1 MSDART
7 PDELYQSAI
16 ASRNLGV
23 DPDSRGDADA
33 IMAAAWSD
41 SEAGACLLRLQAEWE
56 AGQKPR
62 RPTPEQVTA
71 IVAAMNRSIAA
82 KPNAEIEG
90 SETAPP
96 KVFTAAEAIETAL
109 GWYSNELQLFF
120 MKLRSRR
127 PALLQLGAWADR
139 TGHDKGMVSA
149 VLYWWLAPTCAA
161 CGGHGYTKA
170 PGAPRLSANV
180 CGSCK
185 GSTHKPIPHG
195 KQGRALATHFDSLAQ
210 CAKASMG
217 RKLKKNLPKVIR

>member
-1 MSDART
+1 MSDTRT

-16 ASRNLGV
+16 TSRNLGV
-23 DPDSRGDADA
+23 ELESRGDADA

-71 IVAAMNRSIAA
+71 IVAAMN
-82 KPNAEIEG
+82 KPAG
-90 SETAPP
+90 A
-96 KVFTAAEAIETAL
+96 KVFTAAEAMETAL
-109 GWYSNELQLFF
+109 SWYANELQLFF

-127 PALLQLGAWADR
+127 PALMQLGAWADR
-139 TGHDKGMVSA
+139 TGQDKGMVLA
-149 VLYWWLAPTCAA
+149 ILYWWLAPSCAA

-185 GSTHKPIPHG
+185 GSGLKPIPHG
-195 KQGRALATHFDSLAQ
+195 KQGRALATHFDNLAQ

-217 RKLKKNLPKVIR
+217 RKLKKNLLKVMR